1 MKKGLIYAL
10 VFALGAVLWTAC
22 SDEDDPLFKPEELNK
37 EYGSSKTAALTLT
50 YGNAPLTG
58 KKVTFNT
65 ENSKT
70 ATITLTDVIPGE
82 EQTTIN
88 NILLK
93 EEKGKY
99 VFSGQTTGVRAAG
112 TTIDYDGSI
121 ADTVLNLNLN
131 VTLADPQ
138 GWAKTYRP
146 SEITQ
151 GMALTCIIE
160 GIELLKEEQLQNITS
175 ACYAMSNMRLRQLA
189 DFGGDFGQFAPYAGV
204 AGNLGNIHII
214 ARNMLG
220 GVLPQVLKTVN
231 LKADGNITAQY
242 SSDPVTFNFQ
252 WFFPDNAPTSDTIAK
267 YTTGRHWINESPKN
281 LAYWFQKDGKLYVK
295 LNVAAIVA
303 QVLSDGGQGE
313 GNEIITSIVNAI
325 LNGNT
330 STINDMIYRFLG
342 IRLKEATINTLLEW
356 LKHGI
361 PLNMATENGHTH
373 IYLDRET
380 LSPFIDDLPAFI
392 PLIKSKNPMGQ
403 GETLAAII
411 EFFCEYWTDYEQ
423 FDIGLDLIQ

>member
-1 MKKGLIYAL
+1 MKKGLIYVL

-138 GWAKTYRP
+138 GWAKTY
-146 SEITQ
+146 ELGDITTGELVIGP
-151 GMALTCIIE
+151 GMVNPKGILSGALFIDWSTQLE
-160 GIELLKEEQLQNITS
+160 GGR
-175 ACYAMSNMRLRQLA
+175 NMGIA
-189 DFGGDFGQFAPYAGV
+189 YG
-204 AGNLGNIHII
+204 GNLRGIGAI
-214 ARNMLG
+214 
-220 GVLPQVLKTVN
+220 VLPQVIKNIKLEK
-231 LKADGNITAQY
+231 DGNIRASY
-242 SSDPVTFNFQ
+242 
-252 WFFPDNAPTSDTIAK
+252 TSDEMEFQMSWLNQLSQELINQVVAK
-267 YTTGRHWINESPKN
+267 KSWQESPRN
-281 LAYWFQKDGKLYVK
+281 LAYWFEKDNKLYVK
-295 LNVAAIVA
+295 LNLPAIISQA
-303 QVLSDGGQGE
+303 MSDNATSGSTE
-313 GNEIITSIVNAI
+313 LIENIITNI
-325 LNGNT
+325 LNGNA
-330 STINDMIYRFLG
+330 
-342 IRLKEATINTLLEW
+342 ATIKNLLSQYLQINVNGISDETFNTLLGW
-356 LKHGI
+356 VKNGF
-361 PLNMATENGHTH
+361 PLQVKPVNGHTY
-373 IYLDRET
+373 IYLDQAA
-380 LSPFIDDLPAFI
+380 LNMLFSSPVSPQDDPQFFMKSDFYQIKELVT
-392 PLIKSKNPMGQ
+392 PLIPQQYQALMGMFNVIPANWPIT
-403 GETLAAII
+403 EK
-411 EFFCEYWTDYEQ
+411 
-423 FDIGLDLIQ
+423 FDLGLDLVHQ